1 MIGILS
7 TCLRSHNPI
16 PPTHLV
22 NLLSC
27 NHQILLHLLS
37 RRMLM
42 TSLSLVKIYP
52 SQDTE
57 QKPHGC
63 LLHLLFLVHRM
74 PTSNALCPSFH
85 STFHPLLIHSHLS
98 PLLSFLLLL
107 LLPLL
112 LKLLKIESLQ
122 HQNLSTSLPQRLRH
136 MMLRS
141 VFLPYPTYLSSL
153 RLFSLLIPPELLQA
167 FESSR
172 RLQTTH
178 QQTHNH
184 L

>member
-7 TCLRSHNPI
+7 THLQSHNPM
-16 PPTHLV
+16 PPSHLV

-27 NHQILLHLLS
+27 NRQILLHLLS

-42 TSLSLVKIYP
+42 ASLSLVKIYP

-63 LLHLLFLVHRM
+63 LLHLLFLVHCM
-74 PTSNALCPSFH
+74 LTSSALSPTFH
-85 STFHPLLIHSHLS
+85 STPLLVHNHLS
-98 PLLSFLLLL
+98 PLLSFLLHL
-107 LLPLL
+107 LLPPL
-112 LKLLKIESLQ
+112 LKLLKMESLQ
-122 HQNLSTSLPQRLRH
+122 HQNLGTSLPQRLRH
-136 MMLRS
+136 MMLQS

-153 RLFSLLIPPELLQA
+153 RLSNLPIPPELLQA
-167 FESSR
+167 FRSSR